1 MQLYVHVPFCK
12 SKCLYCDFT
21 SFRPKNEAN
30 VFDYLTA
37 LNLEIDKVFEDYTGR
52 KITTVYIG
60 GGTPSAL
67 SVNEFDCIVK
77 SLNRHVDLHALDEFT
92 VECNPESIT
101 EEKLTFFKSVG
112 VNRLSIGVQSLSD
125 KNLHAVGRLH
135 TAEQAISA
143 VGLATSIFD
152 NVSVDFIVGLPFD
165 DYDVVKDEIS
175 NLAPVVQHVSVYTL
189 QLEENTPL
197 ERLVKAGK
205 ISLPD
210 DDTTEDLLQVAIDE
224 LNNLGFSRYEI
235 SNFAREGFESKHN
248 VGYWTRE
255 EYYGV
260 GLGASSCVQTSGC
273 EKRLVNT
280 ADFSRYI
287 DCLKKGE
294 YPIDEVE
301 ILTEE
306 EIIREKI
313 MLGLRLRE
321 GIDEKLLSDKTDLV
335 DGEFSRFFVKKDG
348 KISFTD
354 EGMNVSNYILGSL
367 IF

>member
-21 SFRPKNEAN
+21 SFRPKNEAD

-37 LNLEIDKVFEDYTGR
+37 LNLEIDKVFEDYPGR

-67 SVNEFDCIVK
+67 TVEEFDSIVE
-77 SLNRHVDLHALDEFT
+77 SLEKHIDLRSLDEFT

-101 EEKLTFFKSVG
+101 EEKLYFFKEVG
-112 VNRLSIGVQSLSD
+112 VTRLSIGVQSLSD
-125 KNLHAVGRLH
+125 KNLHSVGRLH

-143 VGLATSIFD
+143 VKLATSIFD
-152 NVSVDFIVGLPFD
+152 NVSVDFIVGLPHD
-165 DYDVVKDEIS
+165 DFAFVKEEIAT
-175 NLAPVVQHVSVYTL
+175 LAPLVQHVSVYTL

-210 DDTTEDLLQVAIDE
+210 DDTTEDLLQVAMDE
-224 LNNLGFSRYEI
+224 LNRLGFSRYEI
-235 SNFAREGFESKHN
+235 SNFARQGYESKHN

-260 GLGASSCVQTSGC
+260 GLGASSCVTVDGV

-280 ADFSRYI
+280 ADFSRYT
-287 DCLKKGE
+287 DYLKRGE
-294 YPIDEVE
+294 YPTDEVE
-301 ILTEE
+301 ILTDE
-306 EIIREKI
+306 EIKREQI
-313 MLGLRLRE
+313 MLGLRLRD
-321 GIDEKLLSDKTDLV
+321 GIDEELLSDKSDLIEC
-335 DGEFSRFFVKKDG
+335 EFSRFFLRNNG

-354 EGMNVSNYILGSL
+354 VGMNVSNYVLSSL